1 MGTDEDD
8 DDLFTLGSLEARP
21 TPARSTLVRQ
31 AVAGALLIVAAAGAA
46 WLLPAVLTD
55 GPAQSDDT
63 IVLVDNQPHTAPTS
77 AERASMLW
85 FDESIV
91 DPTCVIRD
99 GDSGDVLP
107 TEATDRTDRRYLG
120 SAGDWIGVATFEPRS
135 DSVEVTCS
143 KAPGTVLVSQAPGG
157 DAGLFAI
164 GVIVLVPLTLGLS
177 GLVLLVAVATS
188 LVQRRARGQAAS

>member
-1 MGTDEDD
+1 MGTDEDN
-8 DDLFTLGSLEARP
+8 DDLFTLGALEARP

-31 AVAGALLIVAAAGAA
+31 ALAGALLIAAAAGAA

-55 GPAQSDDT
+55 GPAQSEDS
-63 IVLVDNQPHTAPTS
+63 ILLVDDQPHLAATS
-77 AERASMLW
+77 ADRDSMLW

-91 DPTCVIRD
+91 DPTCIIRD

-107 TEATDRTDRRYLG
+107 TEATDRSPRRYLG
-120 SAGDWIGVATFEPRS
+120 SAGDWVGVATFEPRS
-135 DSVEVTCS
+135 DSVDVTCS
-143 KAPGTVLVSQAPGG
+143 NAPGTVLVSQAPGG

-164 GVIVLVPLTLGLS
+164 GVVILVPLTLALT

-188 LVQRRARGQAAS
+188 LVQARAARRA